1 MSVGG
6 WGEFAGAFGLF
17 LLSHALPA
25 RPALRQ
31 RIAGALGERGY
42 LVLYSLLSV
51 AALAWLV
58 AASGRAPYLAIWDA
72 APWQWWMPNLA
83 VPLACLLVAFGTAA
97 PNPLS
102 LGGRTAGY
110 DPEHPGVVGFTRH
123 PLLWAIALWAGAH
136 AVPNG
141 DLAHLLLFGGF
152 AGFALLGMR
161 ALDRRRRRQLGAEA
175 WARLARRTAFW
186 PGAALASGR
195 WRPATL
201 PSSQRLVAATLLW
214 LALLVLHGPIIGV
227 TPLPP

>member
-1 MSVGG
+1 MGG

-25 RPALRQ
+25 RPALR
-31 RIAGALGERGY
+31 RRLAGALSERGY

-58 AASGRAPYLAIWDA
+58 VAAGRAPYLALWSA
-72 APWQWWMPNLA
+72 APWQWWVPNLA
-83 VPLACLLVAFGTAA
+83 MPLACLLVAFGTAT

-102 LGGRTAGY
+102 FGGRTAGF
-110 DPEHPGVVGFTRH
+110 DPERPGVAGLARH
-123 PLLWAIALWAGAH
+123 PLLWAIALWAGMH

-141 DLAHLLLFGGF
+141 DLAHVLLFGGF

-161 ALDRRRRRQLGAEA
+161 AVDRRRRRQIGAEA
-175 WARLARRTAFW
+175 WTRLARRTSFW
-186 PGAALASGR
+186 PGAALVSGR

-201 PSSQRLVAATLLW
+201 PSPGRLVAAALLW